1 MEKLGQ
7 NLEFYYKQL
16 GGFTKK
22 TIYQVG
28 IKLLDIYE
36 RIHESGF
43 TYNDLKLDNILIGD
57 YKSTDKNQY
66 QIKLCD
72 FGFMSRYR
80 NKNGEHYEQHSVER
94 FRSNLL
100 FASVNQFEFKS
111 TSRRDDLIS
120 LCYFLVYLFNNRNV
134 RFRAPQSLYSNKALF
149 KFTYQ

>member
-57 YKSTDKNQY
+57 YKSTAKNQH

-80 NKNGEHYEQHSVER
+80 NKIGEHYEQHSLER

-100 FASVNQFEFKS
+100 FASIN
-111 TSRRDDLIS
+111 
-120 LCYFLVYLFNNRNV
+120 
-134 RFRAPQSLYSNKALF
+134 
-149 KFTYQ
+149 